1 MPRPR
6 GGGVRIRSAE
16 TARVTRYTEFMRER
30 DAFTDPRD
38 ASVIRARPEVEALT
52 PYVAPLEGRRS
63 LLRLDFNES
72 LEGPSPRVLDAVRA
86 LPPEA
91 YATYPEYAGLNEAFA
106 ASLGVPAGA
115 VEAFNG
121 VDAAI
126 RAIFDAYGEP
136 GATFLTTVP
145 TFAYYEPCARQQGM
159 TIESVPY
166 AGDLGYPL
174 AAVRDQLQGRPRL
187 FFVCNPN
194 NPTGTLLPPETVI
207 ALARSAPQTLV
218 VVDELYVQFT
228 EESVLPAALELHNV
242 VALHSLSKS
251 AGLAALRLGFA
262 IGHPTILERLR
273 RVTGPYDINML
284 AVVAGKAAL
293 ADPDHMRRYVE
304 RVLAARDWTVAE
316 LERLN
321 VRYATGGGNYML
333 VWPPGDCER
342 VVDGLRARGVLVRSM
357 AGKPVISGSFRLTI
371 GPREHMERFMRAF
384 ADVLGR
390 TAPTPAAVTPR

>member
-1 MPRPR
+1 MSESPR
-6 GGGVRIRSAE
+6 
-16 TARVTRYTEFMRER
+16 
-30 DAFTDPRD
+30 
-38 ASVIRARPEVEALT
+38 VIKARPDVEALT

-72 LEGPSPRVLDAVRA
+72 LEGPSPCVLEAVRS

-106 ASLGVPAGA
+106 ASLGVAA
-115 VEAFNG
+115 ECVEAFNG

-126 RAIFDAYGEP
+126 RAVFDAYGEP

-159 TIESVPY
+159 TIDTIPY
-166 AGDLGYPL
+166 ADDLGYPL
-174 AAVRDQLQGRPRL
+174 TAVQEALQRTPRL

-194 NPTGTLLPPETVI
+194 NPTGTLLSPDRIV
-207 ALARSAPQTLV
+207 ALARSAPDTLV

-228 EESVLPAALELHNV
+228 EESVLPAALDLHNV
-242 VALHSLSKS
+242 VVLQSLSKS

-262 IGHPTILERLR
+262 IGHPTIVQRLR
-273 RVTGPYDINML
+273 RVTGPYDINTF

-293 ADPDHMRRYVE
+293 GDPEHMRRYVD

-316 LERLN
+316 LERLG
-321 VRYATGGGNYML
+321 VRHSAGGGNYML
-333 VWPPGDCER
+333 VWPPGDCGR
-342 VVDGLRARGVLVRSM
+342 VVEGLRARGVLVRSM
-357 AGKPVISGSFRLTI
+357 AGKPVIDGSFRLTI
-371 GPREHMERFMRAF
+371 GPREHMERFVAALAEVIGRA
-384 ADVLGR
+384 ASSPVVVTGR
-390 TAPTPAAVTPR
+390 R